1 MTRSHSQGTHIPGVS
16 FSWRRAIG
24 LSALEG
30 KISRTTGIPLSRTGR
45 ERKMGRIFEHL
56 LGYLFV
62 GLLLLVGYELV
73 VHPSAL
79 NWLIGLFSHH

>member
-1 MTRSHSQGTHIPGVS
+1 MAQSHSHGPHIPGVS

-30 KISRTTGIPLSRTGR
+30 KISRTTGIPLTRSGR

-56 LGYLFV
+56 LGYAFL

-73 VHPSAL
+73 AHPAAL
-79 NWLIGLFSHH
+79 RWLIGLFSHH

>member
-1 MTRSHSQGTHIPGVS
+1 MAQSHSHGPHIPGVS

-30 KISRTTGIPLSRTGR
+30 KISRTTGIPLTRSGR

-62 GLLLLVGYELV
+62 GLLLFVGYELV
-73 VHPSAL
+73 VHPAAL
-79 NWLIGLFSHH
+79 RWLIGLFSRH

>member
-1 MTRSHSQGTHIPGVS
+1 MAQSHPHGPHIPGVS

-30 KISRTTGIPLSRTGR
+30 KISRTTGIPLTRSGR

-62 GLLLLVGYELV
+62 ALLLLIGYELV
-73 VHPSAL
+73 LHPAAF
-79 NWLIGLFSHH
+79 NWLISLFNHH

>member
-1 MTRSHSQGTHIPGVS
+1 MAQSHSHGPHIPVVS

-30 KISRTTGIPLSRTGR
+30 KISRTTGIPLTRSGR

-56 LGYLFV
+56 LGYLFM

-73 VHPSAL
+73 VHPAAL
-79 NWLIGLFSHH
+79 NWLIGLFNHH

>member
-1 MTRSHSQGTHIPGVS
+1 MAQSHSHGPHIPGVS

-30 KISRTTGIPLSRTGR
+30 KISRSTGIPLTRSGR

-62 GLLLLVGYELV
+62 GLLLLIGYEV
-73 VHPSAL
+73 IVHPAAL
-79 NWLIGLFSHH
+79 NWLIGLFNHR